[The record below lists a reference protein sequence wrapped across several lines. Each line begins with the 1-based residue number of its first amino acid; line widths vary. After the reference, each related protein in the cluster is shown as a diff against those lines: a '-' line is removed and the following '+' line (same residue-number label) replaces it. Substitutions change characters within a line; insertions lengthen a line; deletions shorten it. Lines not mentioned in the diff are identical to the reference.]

1 MMKLRLITM
10 KDMPSAAKQAAWGGG
25 AATRVLRVQQQP
37 NQHINGWSGWVGGG
51 SYQDLRSGA
60 HGFFVFGNN
69 TDVEDSGENENEAGS
84 WGGAWKDTKK
94 LHQTDLQD
102 GFSIDWNLSGRL
114 VLKH

>member
-25 AATRVLRVQQQP
+25 STATRVLRVQQQP
-37 NQHINGWSGWVGGG
+37 NQHINGMKCVCVGGW

-102 GFSIDWNLSGRL
+102 GFSILE
-114 VLKH
+114 